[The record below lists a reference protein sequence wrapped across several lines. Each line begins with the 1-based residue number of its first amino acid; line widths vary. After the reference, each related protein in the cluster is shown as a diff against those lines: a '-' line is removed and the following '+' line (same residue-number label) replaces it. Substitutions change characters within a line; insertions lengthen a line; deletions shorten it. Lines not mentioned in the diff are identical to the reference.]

1 MGIPAKCLTIITL
14 AAMAQVAHGALRCG
28 SALVSEGAWPIEVEE
43 SCGAPDYVAQY
54 PTATVPGLGVVQT
67 EEHWYYNPG
76 PQRFI
81 RRIIFRNGKLARV
94 DNLGYGFHISDSP
107 SCDISTLRHAKT
119 EYELVARCGEPSSK
133 RLEWQTHPAHHHTG
147 NWPTVQP
154 VLIQEWLY
162 DFPGNQ
168 FRQVVT
174 LRNGKVVDI
183 ESRPGR

>member
-94 DNLGYGFHISDSP
+94 DNLGYGFHISDSQ
-107 SCDISTLRHAKT
+107 SGGHRISSGPLNPR
-119 EYELVARCGEPSSK
+119 ARSIAS
-133 RLEWQTHPAHHHTG
+133 A
-147 NWPTVQP
+147 
-154 VLIQEWLY
+154 
-162 DFPGNQ
+162 GNQ
-168 FRQVVT
+168 AQFFDTVSIWLEKLPEVEH
-174 LRNGKVVDI
+174 G
-183 ESRPGR
+183 